1 MSIQELGILIGG
13 LGCLLG
19 GIGLIWFASMWA
31 KKK

>member
-1 MSIQELGILIGG
+1 MSIQEIGILIGG

>member
-1 MSIQELGILIGG
+1 MGIFEIGVIIGG

-19 GIGLIWFASMWA
+19 GIGIIWFASMWS